1 MIRRNYLKSLMIFI
15 LTCLPLLGVSAQQKV
30 TVNVVN
36 ASLKQVFSTIE
47 NQTSYRFSYKSDI
60 IDHRKDIT
68 IRKSGVPVTAVLDA
82 ALKGR
87 NLKYSV
93 VSQKSIVVSEK
104 HAKVAAPQQNNKHKM
119 QGVVKDD
126 NGEPVIGATVSVV
139 GTDELAVTDMD
150 GRFTINAAKGAKVKV
165 SYLGFVDREVKAS
178 ENMNI
183 AMSEDTQALS
193 EVVVVGYG
201 TMKRSDMTGALSS
214 VNTKEMAK
222 RTTTN
227 PAEALQGKVAG
238 VNILRS
244 GGNAGA
250 GVSIKIRGIKTFG
263 DNEPLYI
270 VDGFPG
276 DINSVNPQD
285 IESMEILKDGAAA
298 AIYGSVAA
306 NGVVLITTKNGKKGD
321 VKVDFSTYLSFTHV
335 AKDLDMLDADGYK
348 AVHKMMYENYKTQY
362 GEYPGAGL
370 PAYITHETGVN
381 TDWQDAIQRNGL
393 AQNYMVSLRGGGD
406 KAQYSVSYN
415 HADEKGIFIGN
426 EHRHDIAR
434 MKLHATKGIIDLDA
448 NMDFK
453 YTNSRQPQYS
463 LKETYMIS
471 PLVPIYNENEKYGF
485 GLTNFDG
492 LPNNRNV
499 VADNYYKNEVDKKYH
514 TSANVALTFKFFPWL
529 NFKTSYGYRGEH
541 EIDSYHAPDY
551 IADTKSPNNYPNSS
565 ETRAYWEEQVF
576 ENVLSFNKE
585 IKKHSINAMLGT
597 SLTSRKYNWSS
608 VGVEGK
614 TIVYKVENGQL
625 QQSEKAAG
633 FLDSNFATIGAG
645 AGGTFSGDGSCWK
658 YNRASFF
665 GRLNYNFNDRYLFQF
680 TFRED
685 GSSKFGADSRWGFF
699 PSVAVGWRISEEPFF
714 PKNTVI
720 SNLKFRASW
729 GQLGNENA
737 LGYYDFLALISTYN
751 DLYQGYVQGSGS
763 SAWPGSIARGL
774 ENRSL
779 KWETTDTKN
788 IGFDFGFFNN
798 HLSGNVNYYINETRD
813 LLIARKLAPSA
824 GLANPTLNVGKMRN
838 QGFELELNWNDKVSD
853 FEYNVGFNLST
864 VSNKVVSLANEDQT
878 IYGMGLK
885 YGSEHFPTQTK
896 VGKPIGAFY
905 LYQADG
911 IFQNMDEVNAYKNKD
926 GKLLQPNA
934 QPGDVRFK
942 DMNGDGV
949 IDEDDKT
956 YSGTGIAKVEA
967 NLNLSASYK
976 GFDFSAVIGSAFGNK
991 IYNGIRY
998 YYEGMNSASNFLS
1011 STLDAWTPTHTNTN
1025 VPRAIYGD
1033 PNDNTRESTRF
1044 LENGDFVRLRQ
1055 VQLGYTL
1062 PTSLVKKIYCDR
1074 IRFYVSAENVFTIT
1088 GYSGANPEFSM
1099 GVLNSGI
1106 DRFTYPFSRSYTVGA
1121 QISF

>member
-1 MIRRNYLKSLMIFI
+1 
-15 LTCLPLLGVSAQQKV
+15 
-30 TVNVVN
+30 
-36 ASLKQVFSTIE
+36 
-47 NQTSYRFSYKSDI
+47 
-60 IDHRKDIT
+60 
-68 IRKSGVPVTAVLDA
+68 
-82 ALKGR
+82 
-87 NLKYSV
+87 
-93 VSQKSIVVSEK
+93 
-104 HAKVAAPQQNNKHKM
+104 
-119 QGVVKDD
+119 
-126 NGEPVIGATVSVV
+126 
-139 GTDELAVTDMD
+139 
-150 GRFTINAAKGAKVKV
+150 
-165 SYLGFVDREVKAS
+165 
-178 ENMNI
+178 
-183 AMSEDTQALS
+183 
-193 EVVVVGYG
+193 
-201 TMKRSDMTGALSS
+201 
-214 VNTKEMAK
+214 
-222 RTTTN
+222 
-227 PAEALQGKVAG
+227 
-238 VNILRS
+238 
-244 GGNAGA
+244 
-250 GVSIKIRGIKTFG
+250 
-263 DNEPLYI
+263 
-270 VDGFPG
+270 
-276 DINSVNPQD
+276 
-285 IESMEILKDGAAA
+285 
-298 AIYGSVAA
+298 
-306 NGVVLITTKNGKKGD
+306 
-321 VKVDFSTYLSFTHV
+321 
-335 AKDLDMLDADGYK
+335 
-348 AVHKMMYENYKTQY
+348 
-362 GEYPGAGL
+362 
-370 PAYITHETGVN
+370 
-381 TDWQDAIQRNGL
+381 
-393 AQNYMVSLRGGGD
+393 
-406 KAQYSVSYN
+406 
-415 HADEKGIFIGN
+415 
-426 EHRHDIAR
+426 
-434 MKLHATKGIIDLDA
+434 
-448 NMDFK
+448 
-453 YTNSRQPQYS
+453 
-463 LKETYMIS
+463 
-471 PLVPIYNENEKYGF
+471 
-485 GLTNFDG
+485 
-492 LPNNRNV
+492 
-499 VADNYYKNEVDKKYH
+499 
-514 TSANVALTFKFFPWL
+514 
-529 NFKTSYGYRGEH
+529 
-541 EIDSYHAPDY
+541 
-551 IADTKSPNNYPNSS
+551 
-565 ETRAYWEEQVF
+565 
-576 ENVLSFNKE
+576 
-585 IKKHSINAMLGT
+585 MLGT

-813 LLIARKLAPSA
+813 LLITRKLAPSA

-1011 STLDAWTPTHTNTN
+1011 STLDAWTPTHTNTS

>member
-1 MIRRNYLKSLMIFI
+1 M
-15 LTCLPLLGVSAQQKV
+15 
-30 TVNVVN
+30 
-36 ASLKQVFSTIE
+36 
-47 NQTSYRFSYKSDI
+47 
-60 IDHRKDIT
+60 
-68 IRKSGVPVTAVLDA
+68 
-82 ALKGR
+82 
-87 NLKYSV
+87 
-93 VSQKSIVVSEK
+93 
-104 HAKVAAPQQNNKHKM
+104 
-119 QGVVKDD
+119 
-126 NGEPVIGATVSVV
+126 
-139 GTDELAVTDMD
+139 
-150 GRFTINAAKGAKVKV
+150 
-165 SYLGFVDREVKAS
+165 
-178 ENMNI
+178 
-183 AMSEDTQALS
+183 
-193 EVVVVGYG
+193 
-201 TMKRSDMTGALSS
+201 
-214 VNTKEMAK
+214 
-222 RTTTN
+222 
-227 PAEALQGKVAG
+227 
-238 VNILRS
+238 
-244 GGNAGA
+244 
-250 GVSIKIRGIKTFG
+250 
-263 DNEPLYI
+263 
-270 VDGFPG
+270 
-276 DINSVNPQD
+276 
-285 IESMEILKDGAAA
+285 
-298 AIYGSVAA
+298 
-306 NGVVLITTKNGKKGD
+306 
-321 VKVDFSTYLSFTHV
+321 
-335 AKDLDMLDADGYK
+335 
-348 AVHKMMYENYKTQY
+348 
-362 GEYPGAGL
+362 
-370 PAYITHETGVN
+370 
-381 TDWQDAIQRNGL
+381 
-393 AQNYMVSLRGGGD
+393 
-406 KAQYSVSYN
+406 
-415 HADEKGIFIGN
+415 
-426 EHRHDIAR
+426 
-434 MKLHATKGIIDLDA
+434 
-448 NMDFK
+448 
-453 YTNSRQPQYS
+453 
-463 LKETYMIS
+463 
-471 PLVPIYNENEKYGF
+471 
-485 GLTNFDG
+485 
-492 LPNNRNV
+492 
-499 VADNYYKNEVDKKYH
+499 
-514 TSANVALTFKFFPWL
+514 
-529 NFKTSYGYRGEH
+529 
-541 EIDSYHAPDY
+541 
-551 IADTKSPNNYPNSS
+551 
-565 ETRAYWEEQVF
+565 
-576 ENVLSFNKE
+576 
-585 IKKHSINAMLGT
+585 
-597 SLTSRKYNWSS
+597 
-608 VGVEGK
+608 
-614 TIVYKVENGQL
+614 
-625 QQSEKAAG
+625 
-633 FLDSNFATIGAG
+633 
-645 AGGTFSGDGSCWK
+645 
-658 YNRASFF
+658 
-665 GRLNYNFNDRYLFQF
+665 
-680 TFRED
+680 
-685 GSSKFGADSRWGFF
+685 
-699 PSVAVGWRISEEPFF
+699 
-714 PKNTVI
+714 
-720 SNLKFRASW
+720 KFRASW

-813 LLIARKLAPSA
+813 LLITRKLAPSA
-824 GLANPTLNVGKMRN
+824 GIANPTMNVGKMRN

-949 IDEDDKT
+949 IDENDKT

-1011 STLDAWTPTHTNTN
+1011 STLDAWTPTHTNTS

-1121 QISF
+1121 QVSF

>member
-1 MIRRNYLKSLMIFI
+1 MKRPELLKGLVIFF
-15 LTCLPLLGVSAQQKV
+15 LLCIPFGISAQQKV
-30 TVNVVN
+30 SVNVTNVT
-36 ASLKQVFSTIE
+36 LKQVFSVIE
-47 NQTSYRFSYKSDI
+47 KQTTYRFSYKSGI
-60 IDHRKDIT
+60 IDNRKDIT
-68 IRKSGVPVTAVLDA
+68 LKETNAPVNNVLDA

-87 NLKYSV
+87 QLKYNI
-93 VSQKSIVVSEK
+93 VSAKSIVISGMHDATTSTPQGEK
-104 HAKVAAPQQNNKHKM
+104 RKI

-126 NGEPVIGATVSVV
+126 NGEPIIGATIAVV
-139 GTDELAVTDMD
+139 GTNELAVTDFD
-150 GRFTINAAKGAKVKV
+150 GNFTINAPKGGKIKV
-165 SYLGFVDREVKAS
+165 SYLGFMDQVLPATDK
-178 ENMNI
+178 MDI
-183 AMSEDTQALS
+183 AMVEDAQALN

-214 VNTKEMAK
+214 VDTKEMAK

-238 VNILRS
+238 VSILKS

-250 GVSIKIRGIKTFG
+250 GISVKIRGIKTFG
-263 DNEPLYI
+263 SNEPLYI

-321 VKVDFSTYLSFTHV
+321 VKVDFSTYLSFTEV
-335 AKDLDMLDADGYK
+335 AKDLEMLDADGYK
-348 AVHKMMYENYKTQY
+348 KVHKMMYENYKEEN
-362 GEYPGAGL
+362 GRYPGSSL
-370 PAYITHETGVN
+370 PAYITHDTGIN
-381 TDWQDAIQRNGL
+381 TNWQDATQRKGL
-393 AQNYMVSLRGGGD
+393 AQSYMVSVRGGND
-406 KAQYSVSYN
+406 KTQFSVSYN
-415 HADEKGIFIGN
+415 HANEKGIFLGN
-426 EHRHDIAR
+426 DHRHDIAR
-434 MKLHATKGIIDLDA
+434 LKLHTTKGIIDLDA

-453 YTNSRQPQYS
+453 YTNSRQPQYT
-463 LKETYMIS
+463 LRGTYSTS
-471 PLVPIYNENEKYGF
+471 PLLPIYNKDEKYGF
-485 GLTNFDG
+485 ALTNFDD

-499 VADNYYKNEVDKKYH
+499 LADHHYKDNVDKFYH
-514 TSANVALTFKFFPWL
+514 TTANVALTFNFFPWL
-529 NFKTSYGYRGEH
+529 NLKTSYGYRGEH
-541 EIDSYHAPDY
+541 EIETYHAPDY
-551 IADTKSPNNYPNSS
+551 IADTKSPNDYPSSS
-565 ETRAYWEEQVF
+565 EKRCYWEEQVF

-585 IKKHSINAMLGT
+585 IKKHSINAILGT
-597 SLTSRKYNWSS
+597 SMASRKYNWSS

-614 TIVYKVENGQL
+614 TIVYSIEDGKL
-625 QQSEKAAG
+625 QQTEKPAG
-633 FLDSNFATIGAG
+633 FLDSSFATINAG
-645 AGGTFSGDGSCWK
+645 AGGTYSGSGTRWN

-665 GRLNYNFNDRYLFQF
+665 GRLNYNYNNRYLVQF

-685 GSSKFGADSRWGFF
+685 GSSKFGSDSRWGFF
-699 PSVAVGWRISEEPFF
+699 PSVVVGWRISEEPFF
-714 PKNTVI
+714 PQNSVI

-751 DLYQGYVQGSGS
+751 DLYQGYVQGTGS
-763 SAWPGSIARGL
+763 SAWPGSIARTL

-788 IGFDFGFFNN
+788 IGFDFGLFNN
-798 HLSGNVNYYINETRD
+798 HLNGNINYYINETRD
-813 LLIARKLAPSA
+813 LLITRKIAPSA
-824 GLANPTLNVGKMRN
+824 GLADPTLNVGKMRN
-838 QGFELELNWNDKVSD
+838 QGFEMELNWNSKVSD
-853 FEYNVGFNLST
+853 FEYNVGFNIST
-864 VSNKVVSLANEDQT
+864 VNNKVVSLADEDQT

-911 IFQNMDEVNAYKNKD
+911 IFQSMDEVNAHKNSK
-926 GKLLQPNA
+926 GELLQPNA
-934 QPGDVRFK
+934 KPGDIRFK
-942 DMNGDGV
+942 DMDGNGV
-949 IDEDDKT
+949 IDEGDKV

-976 GFDFSAVIGSAFGNK
+976 GLDFSAVIGSAFGNK
-991 IYNGIRY
+991 IYNGNQY
-998 YYEGMNSASNFLS
+998 YYEGMNSAHNFLS
-1011 STLDAWTPTHTNTN
+1011 TTLNAWTPTNTNTK

-1055 VQLGYTL
+1055 IQVGYTL
-1062 PTSLVKKIYCDR
+1062 PKAWVKQVYCDR
-1074 IRFYVSAENVFTIT
+1074 IRFYVSAENLFTIT

-1121 QISF
+1121 QVTF